1 MAMKPMIP
9 VPSSPMGALTRRRPL
24 LTLKPKKVKRFDDG
38 GLVERDVDVA
48 SVDALGHGA
57 ISNGGGFI
65 GSPEMGERG
74 APGDPNIS
82 SGLIDAQNEL
92 DGERSF
98 AGKVADFAL
107 GPRGLSFDPVT
118 GQFTA
123 ERDWGRTAIEKAA
136 PMMFGPLGPVVSMG
150 MRAGNAYGTPRDNLD
165 PQGGNTMRNGGRV
178 RLAAGGQPDVAA
190 LIQAAM
196 AGRGRAG
203 AGPMPQGMPPGGG
216 RQMVPQGGSPTMP
229 SNEMMQAPMAARGGA
244 GASPSSA
251 MPLGRMTPGGM
262 QRPMMPA
269 GGMPQSGA
277 APRRTRLAEGGQPE
291 VMAMIQQAMQASQGG
306 GAPPGPQG
314 QPGMPPGAPPMPPPE
329 PSPLDFIPPAEE
341 LVRRYGGGGP
351 QAIAEAALAGGGRPG
366 SGTRSGLLRGPGGG
380 RSDAISAELE
390 PDGFVY
396 TANRV
401 KEKGRGSTERGAA
414 KIAEEVGNPEV
425 AEPIATVQ
433 GGSVPAKVSNGEVY
447 LSRADAARAG
457 GASALEAD
465 LRPRRRKGRR
475 R

>member
-9 VPSSPMGALTRRRPL
+9 VPSSPMGALTRRRPIL
-24 LTLKPKKVKRFDDG
+24 SLKPKVKRFDGG

-48 SVDALGHGA
+48 PIDRDFSVDIAPGT
-57 ISNGGGFI
+57 GFA
-65 GSPEMGERG
+65 GSPEIGPAR
-74 APGDPNIS
+74 GDPTNPNNS
-82 SGLIDAQNEL
+82 SGLTAAQDAMAAPGLL
-92 DGERSF
+92 DRLGDMLIGERS
-98 AGKVADFAL
+98 
-107 GPRGLSFDPVT
+107 LSFDPVT
-118 GQFTA
+118 GTFST
-123 ERDWGRTAIEKAA
+123 ERDYAGAAGRAA
-136 PMMFGPLGPVVSMG
+136 VSSMFGPLGPVVSLG
-150 MRAGNAYGTPRDNLD
+150 MRAGSKYGEPRDNLD
-165 PQGGNTMRNGGRV
+165 PQGGSTMRNGGRV

-190 LIQAAM
+190 IIHAAM
-196 AGRGRAG
+196 A
-203 AGPMPQGMPPGGG
+203 
-216 RQMVPQGGSPTMP
+216 
-229 SNEMMQAPMAARGGA
+229 
-244 GASPSSA
+244 
-251 MPLGRMTPGGM
+251 
-262 QRPMMPA
+262 
-269 GGMPQSGA
+269 
-277 APRRTRLAEGGQPE
+277 
-291 VMAMIQQAMQASQGG
+291 GG

-314 QPGMPPGAPPMPPPE
+314 QPGMPPGAPPAPPPE

-341 LVRRYGGGGP
+341 LIRRYGPAAG
-351 QAIAEAALAGGGRPG
+351 AEAVAEAALAGGGRPG

-396 TANRV
+396 TAKRV

-414 KIAEEVGNPEV
+414 KIAEEVGNPEI
-425 AEPIATVQ
+425 AEPIATVR